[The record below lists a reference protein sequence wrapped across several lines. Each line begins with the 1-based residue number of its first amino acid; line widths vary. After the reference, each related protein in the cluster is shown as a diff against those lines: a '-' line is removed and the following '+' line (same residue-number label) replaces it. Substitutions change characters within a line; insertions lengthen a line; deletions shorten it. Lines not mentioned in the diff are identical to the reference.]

1 MPRRNNRATPPTT
14 GKKALDHWMQM
25 CRKLTEQGQRTLIHK
40 KGQVDRVKLT
50 SKKDGKEV
58 KKK

>member
-50 SKKDGKEV
+50 SKKM
-58 KKK
+58 KKR